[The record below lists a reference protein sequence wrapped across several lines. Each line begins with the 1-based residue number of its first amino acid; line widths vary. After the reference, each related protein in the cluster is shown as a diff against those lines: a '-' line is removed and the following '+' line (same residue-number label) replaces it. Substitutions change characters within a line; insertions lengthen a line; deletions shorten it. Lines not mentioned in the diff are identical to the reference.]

1 MNVDEFETLGECQF
15 GTIWRVSSED
25 KVVINAYQAALYFS
39 TLDFFYFAKMV
50 ETAAQ
55 NLLNKL
61 QQNPAYA
68 GDPVLQNI
76 PQNINM
82 EKSKVQEI
90 DAFRKKRQ
98 KKNGGKNNGS
108 K

>member
-1 MNVDEFETLGECQF
+1 MDINDFETLGECPF
-15 GTIWRVSSED
+15 GTIWRVASED

-39 TLDFFYFAKMV
+39 TLDFFHFAKMV
-50 ETAAQ
+50 ESAAQ
-55 NLLNKL
+55 NLVNVL
-61 QQNPAYA
+61 QTPPFQ
-68 GDPVLQNI
+68 GEPVLQNSPPI
-76 PQNINM
+76 ASI

-90 DAFRKKRQ
+90 EAFRKKRQ